1 MKQRLGFIML
11 LAVATLW
18 LTGCGSMV
26 EPGEAGL
33 RWRPVTFGLSEEPLR
48 EGFYWHLPW
57 NDVHT
62 ISVQWK
68 TFKERIDV
76 LTQDDLHIRVDAS
89 VVARPLV
96 KEIYQLA
103 LEIGPDFYERIIKP
117 EFLTVVRSTMAEY
130 IMVEIPEKSQII
142 EARTLKL
149 LRERIKGKHLAL
161 DNVTINHIDF
171 TAGMLRAIE
180 AKLTKEQ
187 EKIQK
192 DFELA
197 IAIKDAAIAREK
209 AKGEGDALEI
219 MARAEAEAQ
228 KIRAGGQA
236 EAQKIIDQTLT
247 TRFLQFK
254 AFDNPNAKFI
264 FIPTGQ
270 EGLPIILS
278 PEIK

>member
-1 MKQRLGFIML
+1 MKQRFRFIML
-11 LAVATLW
+11 FAVAALW

-26 EPGEAGL
+26 APGEAGL
-33 RWRPVTFGLSEEPLR
+33 RWRPLTFGLSEEPLR

-57 NDVHT
+57 NDVRT
-62 ISVQWK
+62 FMVQWQ
-68 TFKERIDV
+68 TFTERIEV
-76 LTQDDLHIRVDAS
+76 LTKDDLHIRVDAS
-89 VVARPLV
+89 VIARPV
-96 KEIYQLA
+96 DKEVYQLA
-103 LEIGPDFYERIIKP
+103 LEIGPEYYKRIIRP
-117 EFLTVVRSTMAEY
+117 EFLTVVRSFMSEF
-130 IMVEIPEKSQII
+130 IMVEIPEKSQGI
-142 EARTLKL
+142 EGGILEQLK
-149 LRERIKGKHLAL
+149 ERIKGKHLEL
-161 DNVTINHIDF
+161 DNVTIDHIEF
-171 TAGMLRAIE
+171 TPGMLRAIE

-197 IAIKDAAIAREK
+197 ISTSDAAIAREK

-219 MARAEAEAQ
+219 MARSEAEAQ

-247 TRFLQFK
+247 TKFLQFK

-278 PEIK
+278 PELK